1 MLSVKT
7 GLMDVFKINN
17 VCMLYVVCMFESPYK
32 LLSRDPDILLGFV
45 PLAKLQR
52 MGFRLKEQ

>member
-52 MGFRLKEQ
+52 MGFR

>member
-7 GLMDVFKINN
+7 GLTDVFNINN
-17 VCMLYVVCMFESPYK
+17 VCMLYVVCAFENPYA
-32 LLSRDPDILLGFV
+32 LLNRYPDILLGFA

-52 MGFRLKEQ
+52 MGFR